1 MKFIIV
7 DNRSG
12 RHRSF
17 TANGLLIGLTVASLI
32 GIPSA
37 IGYIAYHQGF
47 NEAGLT
53 GDMVGK
59 WQEVLENQQQDVSLA
74 KRDAL
79 DNLDASTVRLAK
91 LQARIVRLDALGE
104 RLTTI
109 AKLDQGEFD
118 FSSPPGLGGPEFP
131 VDTVAYT
138 PPKYITALSK
148 LAADIENRERQL
160 SVLETLLVDRKLQS
174 EVFLAGRPIRKGWL
188 SSRFGYRNDPITGK
202 RAWHNGVD
210 FAGIEGNT
218 VITVAAGVVVYAA
231 SRHGY
236 GKMIEINHGGGFSSR
251 YGHHKE
257 LIVKVGDIVKKGQVI
272 GFMGSSGRST
282 GPHVHFEVYKN
293 GRAVDPSSYIH
304 RASR

>member
-12 RHRSF
+12 KHRSF
-17 TANGLLIGLTVASLI
+17 TANGLLIGITVAGLI

-37 IGYIAYHQGF
+37 VGFMSYRQGLS
-47 NEAGLT
+47 EAGLT
-53 GDMVGK
+53 SDMVSK
-59 WQEVLENQQQDVSLA
+59 WQEVLENQRQDVALA
-74 KRDAL
+74 RRDAL
-79 DNLDASTVRLAK
+79 DNLEASAVRLAK

-118 FSSPPGLGGPEFP
+118 FSKPPGLGGPESPF
-131 VDTVAYT
+131 DMAAYT
-138 PPKYITALSK
+138 PPQYITVLNQ
-148 LAADIENRERQL
+148 LAADIDNREQQL

-174 EVFLAGRPIRKGWL
+174 EVFLAGRPIKKGWL
-188 SSRFGYRNDPITGK
+188 SSRFGHRNDPITGK
-202 RAWHNGVD
+202 RAWHGGVD
-210 FAGIEGNT
+210 FAGNEGDK

-231 SRHGY
+231 PRSGY

-272 GFMGSSGRST
+272 GLMGTSGRST
-282 GPHVHFEVYKN
+282 GPHVHFEVFKN